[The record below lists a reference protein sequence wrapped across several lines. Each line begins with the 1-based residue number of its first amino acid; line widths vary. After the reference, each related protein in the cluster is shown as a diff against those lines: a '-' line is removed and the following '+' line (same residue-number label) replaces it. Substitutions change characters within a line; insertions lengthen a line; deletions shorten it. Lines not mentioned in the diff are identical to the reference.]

1 MVVGPVVSKVVGSQV
16 MVGPVVDPFGPKV
29 VGSQVM
35 VGSREDMDPGVV
47 GTFLG
52 KVVVGADDGK

>member
-1 MVVGPVVSKVVGSQV
+1 